1 MPEPDKQDEYY
12 AEDHFEG
19 GVKPGGRIYTG
30 PLLLV
35 GASAILGS
43 FLMSSATRK
52 SNNLSFKWLQRR
64 VGAQFGTIAYFVTTN
79 LLLEHN
85 GKRWQRREWGSGEAH
100 RHRRQPHEHQH
111 ATS

>member
-43 FLMSSATRK
+43 FLMSSATRVRWHVHYVHAR
-52 SNNLSFKWLQRR
+52 LI
-64 VGAQFGTIAYFVTTN
+64 G
-79 LLLEHN
+79 LLL
-85 GKRWQRREWGSGEAH
+85 
-100 RHRRQPHEHQH
+100 
-111 ATS
+111 